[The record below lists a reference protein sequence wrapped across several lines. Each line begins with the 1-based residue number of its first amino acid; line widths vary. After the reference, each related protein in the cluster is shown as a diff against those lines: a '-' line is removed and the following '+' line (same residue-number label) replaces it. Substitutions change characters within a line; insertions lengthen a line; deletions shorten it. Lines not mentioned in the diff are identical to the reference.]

1 MAFKIPKE
9 ITPQEVAEQLKQG
22 KDLMMLDVRES
33 AEWVEGHVEGAV
45 HIPLGQLMQRYI
57 ELDESQE
64 IIIMC
69 RSGNRSGLACELLHE
84 KGYKVVNM
92 TGGLSEWS
100 DFNKLV
106 R

>member
-9 ITPQEVAEQLKQG
+9 VTPQEVAEQLKQG

-45 HIPLGQLMQRYI
+45 HIPLGQLMQRYNA
-57 ELDESQE
+57 SQE
-64 IIIMC
+64 VIIMC

-92 TGGLSEWS
+92 TGGLREWS
-100 DFNKLV
+100 DFRKLA

>member
-64 IIIMC
+64 VIIMC

-84 KGYKVVNM
+84 KGYKVINM

>member
-9 ITPQEVAEQLKQG
+9 ITPQEVAKQLKQG
-22 KDLMMLDVRES
+22 KDFMMLDVRES
-33 AEWVEGHVEGAV
+33 AEWVEGHVKGAV

-64 IIIMC
+64 VIIMC

-100 DFNKLV
+100 DSNKLV

>member
-45 HIPLGQLMQRYI
+45 HIPLGQLMQRYF

-64 IIIMC
+64 VIIMC

>member
-9 ITPQEVAEQLKQG
+9 VTPQEVAEQLKQG

-45 HIPLGQLMQRYI
+45 HIPLGQLMQRYT
-57 ELDESQE
+57 EVDASQE
-64 IIIMC
+64 VIIMC

-92 TGGLSEWS
+92 TGGLREWS
-100 DFNKLV
+100 DFRKLA

>member
-33 AEWVEGHVEGAV
+33 AEWVEGHVKGAV

-64 IIIMC
+64 VIIMC

-100 DFNKLV
+100 DSNKLV